1 MSLMRDFLSDI
12 DAYLAERRI
21 SETALGKAAVNDGK
35 FVSRIRSGKGVTV
48 RLVERVREY
57 MRENPPEQFEDERQI
72 HASGRH

>member
-1 MSLMRDFLSDI
+1 MRDFLSDI
-12 DAYLAERRI
+12 DAYLEQRRI

-57 MRENPPEQFEDERQI
+57 MRENPPEQFEDERRPI
-72 HASGRH
+72 HANGRH

>member
-1 MSLMRDFLSDI
+1 MSLLDDFLSDI

-57 MRENPPEQFEDERQI
+57 MRENPPPENDRSERPR
-72 HASGRH
+72 ASA